1 MKSIAERH
9 NYILEQLRK
18 QQYIKVAEIAE
29 ELDVT
34 TVTIRKDL
42 KTLEERNLLFRTHGS
57 ATPINPHVPDISV
70 QMKGKIRNEE
80 KEKIAIEAAKLIE
93 ENDSI
98 IISSGSTIYKFA
110 EQVKPIGHLNVVTPS
125 LPVAIL
131 LNELNDVSIIQLGG
145 NLYKKSLSVRGE
157 YAAKAFNDFSCSKLF
172 LGVDGIDKEHGITNS
187 NIEEALLSK
196 KMIDASSKTI
206 VLADSSK
213 FGKRGFGKVC
223 PLESIDIVVTDDG
236 ISDSMAKMLDDVG
249 IQLIIAK

>member
-18 QQYIKVAEIAE
+18 QHYVKVAEIAK
-29 ELDVT
+29 ELNVT

-42 KTLEERNLLFRTHGS
+42 KNLEDRNLLFRTHGS
-57 ATPINPHVPDISV
+57 AMPINPYVPDISL
-70 QMKGKIRNEE
+70 QIKGTLRNEE
-80 KEKIAIEAAKLIE
+80 KNKIAVEAAKLIE

-98 IISSGSTIYKFA
+98 IISAGSTNYKFA
-110 EQVKPIGHLNVVTPS
+110 EQIRPKGHLNVVTPA

-131 LNELNDVSIIQLGG
+131 LNELPDVSVIQLGG
-145 NLYKKSLSVRGE
+145 NLHKKSLSVRGE
-157 YAAKAFNDFSCSKLF
+157 YTALAFDDFTCSKLF

-196 KMIDASSKTI
+196 KMIDSSSKTI
-206 VLADSSK
+206 ILADSSK

-223 PLESIDIVVTDDG
+223 ALERIDIIITDDG
-236 ISDSMAKMLDDVG
+236 ITDSMANMIDNMG
-249 IQLIIAK
+249 IKLIVAT

>member
-9 NYILEQLRK
+9 NYILEKLRE
-18 QQYIKVAEIAE
+18 QQFVKVSEMAE

-57 ATPINPHVPDISV
+57 AMPINPYVPDMSV
-70 QMKGKIRNEE
+70 QIKGKLKNEE
-80 KEKIAIEAAKLIE
+80 KRKIAIAAAKLIE

-98 IISSGSTIYKFA
+98 IISAGSTNYKFA
-110 EQVKPIGHLNVVTPS
+110 EQIQPKGHLNVVTSS
-125 LPVAIL
+125 LPVSIL
-131 LNELNDVSIIQLGG
+131 LNDLPDVSVIQLGG

-157 YAAKAFNDFSCSKLF
+157 YAAVAFNDLTCSKLF

-187 NIEEALLSK
+187 NIDEALLSK
-196 KMIDASSKTI
+196 RMIGASSKII

-223 PLESIDIVVTDDG
+223 GLEGLDIIITDDG
-236 ISDSMAKMLDDVG
+236 ISDSTARMLDNLG
-249 IQLIIAK
+249 IKVIIA